1 MQKSG
6 FTAEFFEGTESE
18 VLKRVND
25 FKSTKD
31 EEVSSMF
38 AAPGFV
44 RIGGQTIPSG
54 IYNTGMR
61 VLDSMRKRKK
71 GDQQTQTD
79 TSSSTIA
86 DSTFLNQ
93 TIYRDP
99 SSGDTFP
106 ASALVGAGQQDTTTK
121 AMIDSV
127 ARVGGLVKVQSAP
140 VTKKEAAKKRKQK
153 KDKKKMPGYE
163 KRYRRLV
170 NAARTERNT
179 RELNKLEE
187 QYPNLIQ
194 LNLRGN

>member
-1 MQKSG
+1 M
-6 FTAEFFEGTESE
+6 
-18 VLKRVND
+18 LKRVND
-25 FKSTKD
+25 FKATKD
-31 EEVSSMF
+31 EKASSVF
-38 AAPGFV
+38 ADPGFV

-61 VLDSMRKRKK
+61 VLESMRKRKK

-79 TSSSTIA
+79 TSSSAIA

-93 TIYRDP
+93 TIFRDP

-127 ARVGGLVKVQSAP
+127 ARSGGLVKIQSAP
-140 VTKKEAAKKRKQK
+140 VTKKEAAKNRKKK
-153 KDKKKMPGYE
+153 KDKEKMPGYE
-163 KRYRRLV
+163 RRYRRLV

-187 QYPNLIQ
+187 QYPRLVQ